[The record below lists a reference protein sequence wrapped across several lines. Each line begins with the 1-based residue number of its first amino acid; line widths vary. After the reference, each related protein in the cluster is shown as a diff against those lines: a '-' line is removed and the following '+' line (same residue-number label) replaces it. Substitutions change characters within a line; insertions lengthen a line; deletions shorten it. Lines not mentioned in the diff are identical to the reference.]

1 MPAGSFQVTAEVV
14 RCNERDKGLEYGV
27 QFVRQDDEARG
38 ELRSLI
44 DDIKEREDRLSRIVG
59 IGGRTF

>member
-1 MPAGSFQVTAEVV
+1 V
-14 RCNERDKGLEYGV
+14 RYNETVKGTEYGV
-27 QFVRQDDEARG
+27 KFVRQDDEARE

-59 IGGRTF
+59 IGGRAV